1 MRPTRLELSAFGPYA
16 GHTVLDMERLGR
28 GGLYLITGDTGAGKT
43 TIFDAITFALYGEAS
58 GRVREARMLRSQ
70 YADPD
75 TPTFVSLTFDYAGQ
89 LYTVRRSPEYARPKK
104 RGDGVTVQKP
114 EATLTCP
121 DGRVIAKTADVD
133 ASLRDIMGVD
143 RDQFSQIAMIAQ
155 GDFLRLLLA
164 STEERKA
171 IFRQVF
177 RTGRYQALQERL
189 KAEVSGLTRACEQLR
204 AGVRQYTDGLI
215 APPDSPEEEMCGRM
229 RANGAPIADVLAL
242 AERLIAADE
251 ESAAFTAAALTDV
264 DKKLENVHRAL
275 WQAAE
280 RQKSERERT
289 EAQEALAKQ
298 QERLGACQ
306 AQLETEQGRAPA
318 REAIERELA
327 ALRAVLPQYDEVEA
341 ARAAWTKLCEAR
353 DRAAAGQARE
363 TERLAR
369 QTAALADAR
378 AERDALQKAAGD
390 PAALSRRAAECT
402 ARREALHTLMA
413 TRRDYDARA
422 MARETAQEHYR
433 RAAGDAE
440 RARAAYERA
449 YRAFLDEQA
458 GVLAAE
464 LHDGV
469 PCPVCGAIDHPHP
482 AVRSE
487 NAPTEAELDVLREAS
502 DRAAAEAARRSAE
515 AAAHIGREETLS
527 AELRRQCAALFDDD
541 ALRTTEQ
548 LRPLLDEAEAA
559 EKAAAAALA
568 AEEAR
573 HARIAALQ
581 ETLPQQEAA
590 VAAAQQAVSEGAQT
604 IAARTAEAKAQETT
618 VAAAA
623 ARLPFPTK
631 AQAAAREKQLDTDR
645 AAMTAALERAVQA
658 RDECRTEVTR
668 LMGQVE
674 TLTARLR
681 ELPAPDAAVLQQQ
694 KAALD
699 AQKTEASA
707 RQKALIERL
716 AANRT
721 ARDGVRE
728 RTAALAEAE
737 ERCGWVKALADTAG
751 GTVAGKEKL
760 MLETYIQTTY
770 FDRILARA
778 NVRFMALSDGQYE
791 LQRQEAE
798 GHRSQSGLELSVID
812 HYNGSV
818 RSVKTLSGGES
829 FEASLALALGLSD
842 EIQSSAGGIR
852 LDTMFVDE
860 GFGSLDGDALQQAL
874 GVLAS
879 LADGQRLVG
888 IISHVAELKERIDRQ
903 IVVTK
908 DPCGGSRAVIREQ
921 L

>member
-89 LYTVRRSPEYARPKK
+89 LYTVWRNPEYARPKK

-121 DGRVIAKTADVD
+121 DGRVIAKMADVD
-133 ASLRDIMGVD
+133 AALRDIMGVD

-177 RTGRYQALQERL
+177 RTGRYQTLQERL
-189 KAEVSGLTRACEQLR
+189 KAEVSGLSRTCEQLR
-204 AGVRQYTDGLI
+204 AGVRQYTDGLT
-215 APPDSPEEEMCGRM
+215 APPDSPEAETCGRM
-229 RANGAPIADVLAL
+229 RANGAPIADILAL
-242 AERLIAADE
+242 ADRLIEADE
-251 ESAAFTAAALTDV
+251 ESAACTAALLTDV
-264 DKKLENVHRAL
+264 DKNFETLNHLL
-275 WQAAE
+275 WQVTE
-280 RQKSERERT
+280 RQKCERECAG
-289 EAQEALAKQ
+289 AQEALAKQ
-298 QERLGACQ
+298 QEQLRVCR
-306 AQLETEQGRAPA
+306 AQLEAEQARVPA

-341 ARAAWTKLCEAR
+341 ARAAWTKLCGAR
-353 DRAAAGQARE
+353 DRAAAGQAQAA
-363 TERLAR
+363 ERLAR
-369 QTAALADAR
+369 QTAALTDAR
-378 AERDALQKAAGD
+378 AERDALRRAAGD

-402 ARREALHTLMA
+402 ARREALCTLMTA
-413 TRRDYDARA
+413 RRDCDALTKARA
-422 MARETAQEHYR
+422 TAQERYR
-433 RAAGDAE
+433 LAADDAE
-440 RARAAYERA
+440 RARKAYERA

-464 LHDGV
+464 LRDGV
-469 PCPVCGAIDHPHP
+469 PCPVCGATDHPHP
-482 AVRSE
+482 AKRSE
-487 NAPTEAELDVLREAS
+487 NAPTEAELDALRETS

-515 AAAHIGREETLS
+515 AAAHIGREQTLS

-548 LRPLLDEAEAA
+548 LRPLLGEAEAA
-559 EKAAAAALA
+559 EKTATAALA

-573 HARIAALQ
+573 RARAAALEQ
-581 ETLPQQEAA
+581 TLPQQEAA
-590 VAAAQQAVSEGAQT
+590 VAAAQQAVSECAQT
-604 IAARTAEAKAQETT
+604 ITAYTAQAKAQESAIAT
-618 VAAAA
+618 AL
-623 ARLPFPTK
+623 ARLPFSDK
-631 AQAAAREKQLDTDR
+631 AGATARTAQLENTR
-645 AAMTAALERAVQA
+645 AAQVTALERAVKA
-658 RDECRTEVTR
+658 HDECRTEATR
-668 LMGQVE
+668 LMTQVE
-674 TLTARLR
+674 SLTARLR
-681 ELPAPDAAVLQQQ
+681 ELPAPDAAALQQQ

-699 AQKTEASA
+699 AQKAEVSA
-707 RQKALIERL
+707 RQKTLIERL
-716 AANRT
+716 AANRS
-721 ARDGVRE
+721 ARDGVRD
-728 RTAALAEAE
+728 RAAALTEVE
-737 ERCGWVKALADTAG
+737 TRYGWVKALADTAG

-874 GVLAS
+874 GVLAG

-908 DPCGGSRAVIREQ
+908 DPSGGSRAVIR
-921 L
+921 

>member
-16 GHTVLDMERLGR
+16 GHTVLEMERLGR

-89 LYTVRRSPEYARPKK
+89 LYTVQRNPEYARPKK

-114 EATLTCP
+114 EATLLCP
-121 DGRVIAKTADVD
+121 DGRVIAKMADVD
-133 ASLRDIMGVD
+133 ATLRDIMGVD

-177 RTGRYQALQERL
+177 RTGRYQTLQERL
-189 KAEVSGLTRACEQLR
+189 KAEVSGLSRTCEQLR
-204 AGVRQYTDGLI
+204 AGVQQYTDGLI
-215 APPDSPEEEMCGRM
+215 APPDSPDAQACGQM
-229 RANGAPIADVLAL
+229 QASGAPMADVLAL
-242 AERLIAADE
+242 ADRLIAQDE
-251 ESAAFTAAALTDV
+251 AAAAFTATTLTAI
-264 DKKLENVHRAL
+264 DKELETVNRAL
-275 WQAAE
+275 WQVAE
-280 RQKSERERT
+280 RQKCAQERAG
-289 EAQEALAKQ
+289 AQEALAKQ
-298 QERLGACQ
+298 QEQLAARQTQWESEQ
-306 AQLETEQGRAPA
+306 ARVPERET
-318 REAIERELA
+318 IERELA
-327 ALRAVLPQYDEVEA
+327 ALRAVLPQYDEVET
-341 ARAAWTKLCEAR
+341 ARAAWKKLCAAC
-353 DRAAAGQARE
+353 DGAAAQQAQE
-363 TERLAR
+363 TDKLAR

-378 AERDALQKAAGD
+378 AERDALRRAAGD
-390 PAALSRRAAECT
+390 PAALSRRAAECA
-402 ARREALHTLMA
+402 ARREALRTLMKA
-413 TRRDYDARA
+413 RRDYDALTKTRA
-422 MARETAQEHYR
+422 TAQEHYR
-433 RAAGDAE
+433 RAADDAE
-440 RARAAYERA
+440 QARAAYEQA

-458 GVLAAE
+458 GVLAAA
-464 LHDGV
+464 LRDGA

-487 NAPTEAELDVLREAS
+487 SAPTEAELDALREAA

-515 AAAHIGREETLS
+515 AAGLIGREEALS
-527 AELRRQCAALFDDD
+527 AELCRQCAVLFDDNV
-541 ALRTTEQ
+541 LRTLEQ
-548 LRPLLDEAEAA
+548 LRPLLDEAETA

-568 AEEAR
+568 AEETRRAR
-573 HARIAALQ
+573 VAALEQ
-581 ETLPQQEAA
+581 ALPQQEAA
-590 VAAAQQAVSEGAQT
+590 VAAAQQTVSECAQT
-604 IAARTAEAKAQETT
+604 IAVRTAEATAQE
-618 VAAAA
+618 AAIATA
-623 ARLPFPTK
+623 TARLPFPDK
-631 AQAAAREKQLDTDR
+631 AAATAREKRLEADR
-645 AAMTAALERAVQA
+645 AARITAFERATA
-658 RDECRTEVTR
+658 SLGECRTEVTR
-668 LMGQVE
+668 LSGQIE
-674 TLTARLR
+674 SLTARLQ
-681 ELPAPDAAVLQQQ
+681 ELPAPDAVTLQQQ

-699 AQKTEASA
+699 AQKAEATA
-707 RQKALIERL
+707 RQKTLIERL

-728 RTAALAEAE
+728 RAESLAAVET
-737 ERCGWVKALADTAG
+737 RYGWVKALADTAG
-751 GTVAGKEKL
+751 GTVAGREKL

-874 GVLAS
+874 SVLAS

-908 DPCGGSRAVIREQ
+908 DPSGGSRAVIR
-921 L
+921 